1 MLLELSIKDF
11 AIIDA
16 LHLRLHR
23 LFNVFTGETGAG
35 KSIIIDAVNALLG
48 GKIGADFV
56 RAGCERATV
65 EGVFSVDTLP
75 AVSEVWAVEAGV
87 DTGLLFAEAVGV
99 GTGKGHFHTEDEGG
113 TVYASLADGP
123 SAGNGGGTLF
133 EGLDNGGAESRR
145 SRQVDGNSADAGV
158 ALATLLHEFDIEP
171 EDGHLILTRDIF
183 RSGRTVARINGRTV
197 TQQVLHQV
205 ASWLVDIHGQ
215 SEHLSLLRPEQHVNF
230 LDRYAELLPLRDQL
244 GAKVAEWR
252 NARKTLQSLQQ
263 NEREQA
269 RRAEFLRFEID
280 EIEKAELQLGEAE
293 DLEQQRKVLN
303 NAERMRELCTLVYG
317 AIKETGSDDV
327 RPALDQ
333 LRIAQKS
340 LGELVRLDD
349 SLKEY
354 ETSLSEAV
362 YHLEDVAAS
371 ISSYETD
378 IEDDPRRLAE
388 TEERLDLIAKLKRK
402 YGASIEEILQHVVD
416 DQAELEGIIHRD
428 ELVANLQ
435 QQDSQLRRE
444 IGVVAQEL
452 SIRRVKA
459 ASHLSA
465 AMEEQLDDLN
475 MRRARFSV
483 EIEQTVDEDG
493 VPASINDQAAEHY
506 VCDLTG
512 IDRVQFLIAP
522 NPGEPFKPLTKIAS
536 GGETSRLMLAL
547 KTILSAADA
556 TPTLIFDEI
565 DAGISGRS
573 AYIVGEKLWML
584 THNHQVICVTHLPQ
598 IAAFADTHYNV
609 NKQIYDERTVT
620 LVNELRPEQRVR
632 EIAQIMGGNLT
643 ESSMKSAE
651 ELLTRSYLWKANW
664 KGSGYEQEDS

>member
-65 EGVFSVDTLP
+65 EGVFSIETLP
-75 AVSEVWAVEAGV
+75 PISDAWA
-87 DTGLLFAEAVGV
+87 AEADIHEEYPYADAVGASIRERSLYTNAPSAASDGNVHSTLAGTSAITNGV
-99 GTGKGHFHTEDEGG
+99 GTM
-113 TVYASLADGP
+113 
-123 SAGNGGGTLF
+123 F
-133 EGLDNGGAESRR
+133 EALDNAEAQSTLR
-145 SRQVDGNSADAGV
+145 RQVDANSADAGV
-158 ALATLLHEFDIEP
+158 ALATLLHEFAIEP

-183 RSGRTVARINGRTV
+183 RTGRTTARINGRTV

-230 LDRYAELLPLRDQL
+230 LDRYAELLPLRAQL
-244 GAKVAEWR
+244 GAQVAEWR
-252 NARKTLQSLQQ
+252 NARKTLQTLQQ

-269 RRAEFLRFEID
+269 RRAEFLRFEIE
-280 EIEKAELQLGEAE
+280 EIEKAALQTGEIE
-293 DLEQQRKVLN
+293 ELEQQRTVLS

-317 AIKETGSDDV
+317 AIKETGSDDF

-333 LRIAQKS
+333 LRTAQKS
-340 LGELVRLDD
+340 LSELARLDD

-402 YGASIEEILQHVVD
+402 YGASIEEILQHAAD
-416 DQAELEGIIHRD
+416 DQAELESIIHRD
-428 ELVANLQ
+428 ELIANLQ

-444 IGVVAQEL
+444 IGRIAQEL
-452 SIRRVKA
+452 STQRLTA
-459 ASHLSA
+459 ASQLSI
-465 AMEEQLDDLN
+465 AMEAQLDDLN

-483 EIEQTVDEDG
+483 EIQQTPDEQG
-493 VPASINDQAAEHY
+493 VPASINDQPEQHY
-506 VCDLTG
+506 TCDLTG
-512 IDRVQFLIAP
+512 IDSVQFLIAP

-573 AYIVGEKLWML
+573 ANIVGEKLWLL

-651 ELLTRSYLWKANW
+651 ELLARSYLWKANW
-664 KGSGYEQEDS
+664 KGSSQ